1 MDPVY
6 VIKKP
11 VLTEKSAFAQEGANV
26 YTFEVDRRA
35 SKDEIKGAVERAYGV
50 HVEKVNT
57 QLRKGKRRR
66 LKYGYVL
73 ERPSK
78 KATVR
83 LKDGDTIDLF

>member
-11 VLTEKSAFAQEGANV
+11 LLTEKSTMAQEGANV

-35 SKDEIKGAVERAYGV
+35 SKDQIRDAVERAYGV
-50 HVEKVNT
+50 KVEKVNT
-57 QLRKGKRRR
+57 QVRKGKARRMR
-66 LKYGYVL
+66 YGYVL
-73 ERPSK
+73 EGKSK

-83 LKDGDTIDLF
+83 LKDGDAIDLI

>member
-11 VLTEKSAFAQEGANV
+11 LLTEKSTFAQEGTNV
-26 YTFEVDRRA
+26 YTFEVERHA
-35 SKDEIKGAVERAYGV
+35 SKTEIKDAVERAYSV
-50 HVEKVNT
+50 TVEKVNT

-66 LKYGYVL
+66 LRYGYVT
-73 ERPSK
+73 ERPTK